1 MEKNIVEIKK
11 QILEELGYLSYMEK
25 NKIRD
30 DNDQAF
36 IEKELKAI
44 KKRKK
49 INISSLIF
57 ISFALFCLLMS
68 LLYDSKPIISS
79 RNIIG
84 ALSFSIVFS
93 LNIFLSLSQL
103 MENNKKETLYRILS
117 VFNKVSKTWC
127 NPRLPA

>member
-117 VFNKVSKTWC
+117 VFNKVSK
-127 NPRLPA
+127 P